1 MKPRLLILT
10 ALIALTLFHAS
21 PAAAE
26 QRLIVRTTNVLA
38 LKQACLLNLCQ
49 VTQTLDG
56 TLGQLFLVTAPD
68 WVSLKTLE
76 SVLRLVSG
84 VISLEEDI
92 LHHVGTTD
100 PASNAVAPGLSQNT
114 LTKYYGTSVW
124 TGYAQ
129 QPASTI
135 IRLGDAQRQFRVT
148 GQAVVA
154 DIDTGVDF
162 LHPALQGVLLTGYD
176 FTRNRSG
183 GYEMADV
190 SQPAPSPCN

>member
-84 VISLEEDI
+84 VI
-92 LHHVGTTD
+92 
-100 PASNAVAPGLSQNT
+100 ASRKIFCTMWALRIRRAMQLRRVCRRT
-114 LTKYYGTSVW
+114 L
-124 TGYAQ
+124 
-129 QPASTI
+129 
-135 IRLGDAQRQFRVT
+135 L
-148 GQAVVA
+148 
-154 DIDTGVDF
+154 
-162 LHPALQGVLLTGYD
+162 
-176 FTRNRSG
+176 
-183 GYEMADV
+183 
-190 SQPAPSPCN
+190 